1 VSYNSETNKTKDEG
15 EKREIEEKKQTNK
28 ENNRERCAAKSLKE
42 GKKKSL
48 VQEQWNFRLSSSGV
62 TPLASRPICLC
73 LLGRFGALLWWVA
86 DGQSPT
92 GLQAGSGH

>member
-42 GKKKSL
+42 GKKNHWFRNSGISVL
-48 VQEQWNFRLSSSGV
+48 VVLV
-62 TPLASRPICLC
+62 
-73 LLGRFGALLWWVA
+73 LLL
-86 DGQSPT
+86 
-92 GLQAGSGH
+92 